1 MGIGII
7 FLSAVCTFAA
17 FWLGLAVELMPG
29 VQMPGLGLA
38 LALAVIVMGAFLMG
52 AILFQAKGRSDK

>member
-17 FWLGLAVELMPG
+17 FWLGSAVELMPG

-38 LALAVIVMGAFLMG
+38 LAVIVMGVFLMG
-52 AILFQAKGRSDK
+52 AILFQPKGRSDK

>member
-38 LALAVIVMGAFLMG
+38 LAVIDMGAFLMG